1 MKRLMLMMVLVLSVM
16 MMASARGRVTRDT
29 SVLPAEAREFIKTQF
44 PSTSISYLKVDKG
57 MFNGNSYEVR
67 LADGTELDFNSKG
80 EWTEIDCE
88 PRAVPS
94 TVIPE
99 TISQYMKQHYARQRI
114 VKIERSRKGYEL
126 KLENDL
132 EVDFDTYG
140 NFLHLSR

>member
-1 MKRLMLMMVLVLSVM
+1 MMGVVLLALTA
-16 MMASARGRVTRDT
+16 ASARGRVTRDT
-29 SVLPAEAREFIKTQF
+29 AVLPAEAREFVKTQF
-44 PSTSISYLKVDKG
+44 PSTTISYLKVDKG

-67 LADGTELDFNSKG
+67 LADGTELDFNSQG

-99 TISQYMKQHYARQRI
+99 TISNYMKQNYSRHRI
-114 VKIERSRKGYEL
+114 VKVERNRKGYEL